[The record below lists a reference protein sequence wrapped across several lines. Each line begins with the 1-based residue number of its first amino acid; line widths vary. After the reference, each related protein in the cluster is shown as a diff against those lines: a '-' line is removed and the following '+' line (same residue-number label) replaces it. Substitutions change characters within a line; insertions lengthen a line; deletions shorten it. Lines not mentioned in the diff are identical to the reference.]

1 MIHFFQF
8 VILRSRKATKK
19 PVLKRTGS
27 IRSLCS
33 LRMTLVTLF
42 IPLLLVLASSA
53 LPAFA
58 EDTGAGAVR
67 ERLRGA
73 GETGA
78 GFTSY
83 AASPAEYF
91 GRIVRGALV
100 LLGLVFFTLTVYG
113 GILYLTASGNEDQVK
128 KAKTILTRAI
138 IGLIIVVFAGAIT
151 QFITGYVARPV
162 TAE

>member
-1 MIHFFQF
+1 M
-8 VILRSRKATKK
+8 
-19 PVLKRTGS
+19 
-27 IRSLCS
+27 
-33 LRMTLVTLF
+33 
-42 IPLLLVLASSA
+42 
-53 LPAFA
+53 
-58 EDTGAGAVR
+58 R

-128 KAKTILTRAI
+128 KGREFITRAVVGFMVT
-138 IGLIIVVFAGAIT
+138 IGALIITRF
-151 QFITGYVARPV
+151 V
-162 TAE
+162 TELIVTSSWGTTR